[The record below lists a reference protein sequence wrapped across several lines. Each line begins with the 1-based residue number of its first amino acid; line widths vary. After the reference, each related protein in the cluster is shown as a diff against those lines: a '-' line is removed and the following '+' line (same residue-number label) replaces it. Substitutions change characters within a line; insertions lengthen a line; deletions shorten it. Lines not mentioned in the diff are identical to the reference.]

1 MLLSRN
7 IDITLDYQQLSCVNL
22 RWSSLITCIT
32 DTVHGTLK
40 LMGHTK
46 VFNAK
51 FRNNKG
57 LSLQLC
63 DKNEVPI
70 PLSIINTSYLL
81 IHV

>member
-40 LMGHTK
+40 LMGHAK

-51 FRNNKG
+51 FRNK
-57 LSLQLC
+57 
-63 DKNEVPI
+63 
-70 PLSIINTSYLL
+70 
-81 IHV
+81 